1 MNNNI
6 IGRFATK
13 QPTVCAVCRR
23 HAAWLGTT
31 PQPHRMPV
39 LWLCD
44 DSICHKAA
52 KGLFK
57 VPANI
62 LDAYEIG
69 SALEAGAEA
78 GKYLDEIKKTDLAT
92 LSGDE
97 WREFLRRII
106 VGFEQTMRRKIL
118 ENESPF

>member
-1 MNNNI
+1 MSNVI
-6 IGRFATK
+6 SRFATK

-23 HAAWLGTT
+23 HAVWLGTT
-31 PQPHRMPV
+31 PQPNRMPV

-44 DSICHKAA
+44 DNSCHQAA

-57 VPANI
+57 MSSSI

-106 VGFEQTMRRKIL
+106 VGFEQIMRRKIL
-118 ENESPF
+118 EHEVPF

>member
-1 MNNNI
+1 MSNI
-6 IGRFATK
+6 IRFATK

-23 HAAWLGTT
+23 HAMWLGCT

-39 LWLCD
+39 IWLCD
-44 DSICHKAA
+44 DNGCHKAA
-52 KGLFK
+52 KGIFK
-57 VPANI
+57 MPFAI

-78 GKYLDEIKKTDLAT
+78 GKYLDEIKNTDLAA

-106 VGFEQTMRRKIL
+106 VGFEQIMRRKIL
-118 ENESPF
+118 ENEAPF

>member
-1 MNNNI
+1 MSNVFS
-6 IGRFATK
+6 RFATK

-23 HAAWLGTT
+23 HAMWLGST

-44 DSICHKAA
+44 NSICHKAA

-57 VPANI
+57 MPSAI
-62 LDAYEIG
+62 LDAFEIG
-69 SALEAGAEA
+69 SALESGTEA
-78 GKYLDEIKKTDLAT
+78 GKYLDEINKTDLAT

-106 VGFEQTMRRKIL
+106 VGFEQIMRRKIL
-118 ENESPF
+118 ENEAPF

>member
-1 MNNNI
+1 VSTI
-6 IGRFATK
+6 SRFATK

-23 HAAWLGTT
+23 RAVWIGCT
-31 PQPHRMPV
+31 PAPHGRPI
-39 LWLCD
+39 LFLCD
-44 DSICHKAA
+44 DSGCHRAG

-57 VPANI
+57 MPANI

-69 SALEAGAEA
+69 SALEAGRLA
-78 GKYLDEIKKTDLAT
+78 GEYLDEINKTDLAA

-106 VGFEQTMRRKIL
+106 VGFEQIMRRKIL
-118 ENESPF
+118 KNEAPF